1 MRPTNLLCMA
11 TRAIESYTKNRSLWS
26 RKTRQLHV
34 SPRRLTDGVFKE
46 LTEMRVRTP
55 WIEALRKKEE
65 EGIDPTQRSSTPAT
79 PADRDLAPKRMSD
92 SYHRV
97 VIPLAQDPWLLDN
110 YLNANGQ
117 IRLGTIF
124 MDLDALSGVIAYKHT
139 GESVTTVTAAVDR
152 ITINHPLKELCD
164 LELSGQVTFATG
176 RSSMEISIQVAKAP
190 EEGASVQKE
199 DVLMTCAFTMV
210 SLDPNTKKPVAICPV
225 KVETDEEKRLF
236 ALGEKNYNIKKS
248 RAKTGLRKQTPNDEE
263 SDLIHAMWLRQ
274 LEYHDPNNPLRK
286 PPHTHY
292 MSSTTLSS
300 SQIMQPQYRNRH
312 NFMIF
317 GGYLLKTTFELA
329 FCCAAAFSH
338 SRPTFLSLDPS
349 TFENPVPVG
358 SVLYLKATVAYTEAA
373 DPASSSSSSS
383 SSSGQMSFDGQGDG
397 EGGERK
403 EGAGTRVQIRIDSKV
418 RDIEHGST
426 KPTGQF
432 NYTFLVD
439 KDISVMPQTYEEFMI
454 WVDARRRAE
463 RVRGSIDGGGDG
475 VSGGGGGG
483 GGGKGEGEGRKD
495 DGRGLRITE

>member
-1 MRPTNLLCMA
+1 
-11 TRAIESYTKNRSLWS
+11 
-26 RKTRQLHV
+26 
-34 SPRRLTDGVFKE
+34 
-46 LTEMRVRTP
+46 MRVRTP
-55 WIEALRKKEE
+55 WVEALRKKQE
-65 EGIDPTQRSSTPAT
+65 EGIDPTKKSDVAAT
-79 PADRDLAPKRMSD
+79 PSDRDLTPKRMAD

-110 YLNANGQ
+110 YLNANGH

-190 EEGASVQKE
+190 KEAGAPVHPE

-210 SLDPNTKKPVAICPV
+210 SLDPSTKRPVAICPV
-225 KVETDEEKRLF
+225 KVESEEEKRLF
-236 ALGEKNYNIKKS
+236 ALGEKNYNTKKD

-286 PPHTHY
+286 PPNTHY
-292 MSSTTLSS
+292 MSSTTLHS

-317 GGYLLKTTFELA
+317 GGYLLKTSFELA

-358 SVLYLKATVAYTEAA
+358 SVLYLKATVAYTE
-373 DPASSSSSSS
+373 PVTTSSSSSSS
-383 SSSGQMSFDGQGDG
+383 SANTNDDPSS
-397 EGGERK
+397 
-403 EGAGTRVQIRIDSKV
+403 ATTTTTTRVQIRIDSKV
-418 RDIEHGST
+418 RDIEHGSST

-432 NYTFLVD
+432 NYTFLVES
-439 KDISVMPQTYEEFMI
+439 DISVAPQTYEEFMI

-463 RVRGSIDGGGDG
+463 RVRGSIDGGG
-475 VSGGGGGG
+475 GGGGGG
-483 GGGKGEGEGRKD
+483 MAAGDGGGMKGSRKD
-495 DGRGLRITE
+495 DGRGVRVTE